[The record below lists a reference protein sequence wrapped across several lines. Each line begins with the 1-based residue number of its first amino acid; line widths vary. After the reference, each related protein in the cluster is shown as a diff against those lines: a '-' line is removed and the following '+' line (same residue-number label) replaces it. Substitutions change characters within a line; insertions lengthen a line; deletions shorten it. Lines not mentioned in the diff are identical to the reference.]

1 MERLKQQYATRGIR
15 HSVDALP
22 IVYEHGHP
30 HVLIFQIGMSY
41 FKLPGG
47 RLRPGES
54 DHDGLLRKL
63 DTNLAPD
70 DAKLKP
76 DWRIGT
82 ERDAVEKNTEAGG
95 AISFFDDLDVRRL
108 TNARCSISGPCVATY
123 WRPGFDNMLYP
134 YKPAHIERP
143 KEVRKLYVI
152 QMPEKSY
159 LSVPSNYKLIAVPLF
174 ELHDH
179 IQRYGPVIAQVP
191 TMLSRLDFVM
201 AEGIKEDEDLGADG
215 VKVEEKSMVLS

>member
-1 MERLKQQYATRGIR
+1 MTEHGWANQGGRPPSVSHPARLTLSLGPLRGRLERLKQQYATKGIR

-82 ERDAVEKNTEAGG
+82 SRVVQCFCF
-95 AISFFDDLDVRRL
+95 SVRVRRRL
-108 TNARCSISGPCVATY
+108 TNVLARVHCQVRAWQRTGGLVLTTCCIRTSRRISSG
-123 WRPGFDNMLYP
+123 R
-134 YKPAHIERP
+134 R
-143 KEVRKLYVI
+143 R
-152 QMPEKSY
+152 
-159 LSVPSNYKLIAVPLF
+159 
-174 ELHDH
+174 
-179 IQRYGPVIAQVP
+179 
-191 TMLSRLDFVM
+191 
-201 AEGIKEDEDLGADG
+201 
-215 VKVEEKSMVLS
+215 

>member
-1 MERLKQQYATRGIR
+1 MLKLSRSIKALGLPRRFRLTHPLTDDETRLERLREEYAQKGIR

-54 DHDGLLRKL
+54 GHEGLLRKL
-63 DTNLAPD
+63 DTNLSPD

-76 DWRIGT
+76 DWKI
-82 ERDAVEKNTEAGG
+82 
-95 AISFFDDLDVRRL
+95 
-108 TNARCSISGPCVATY
+108 GPCVAKY
-123 WRPGFDNMLYP
+123 YRPGFDNMLYP

-143 KEVRKLYVI
+143 KEIRKLYVI
-152 QMPEKSY
+152 QMPEKCY

-179 IQRYGPVIAQVP
+179 VQRYGPVIAQVP

-201 AEGIKEDEDLGADG
+201 AEGIQDTEDTDMDG
-215 VKVEEKSMVLS
+215 VKVEEKGMVVR

>member
-1 MERLKQQYATRGIR
+1 MERLKQQYATKGIR

-54 DHDGLLRKL
+54 DHDGLLRKP

-82 ERDAVEKNTEAGG
+82 SLVVQRFSWFFRCVFLFVCAV
-95 AISFFDDLDVRRL
+95 V
-108 TNARCSISGPCVATY
+108 
-123 WRPGFDNMLYP
+123 
-134 YKPAHIERP
+134 
-143 KEVRKLYVI
+143 
-152 QMPEKSY
+152 
-159 LSVPSNYKLIAVPLF
+159 
-174 ELHDH
+174 
-179 IQRYGPVIAQVP
+179 
-191 TMLSRLDFVM
+191 
-201 AEGIKEDEDLGADG
+201 
-215 VKVEEKSMVLS
+215 

>member
-1 MERLKQQYATRGIR
+1 MTGCCVSLIPTWRRMMPSSSQTGALVCHQTRV
-15 HSVDALP
+15 S
-22 IVYEHGHP
+22 
-30 HVLIFQIGMSY
+30 F
-41 FKLPGG
+41 
-47 RLRPGES
+47 
-54 DHDGLLRKL
+54 LLL
-63 DTNLAPD
+63 TFLGDMGV
-70 DAKLKP
+70 
-76 DWRIGT
+76 W
-82 ERDAVEKNTEAGG
+82 
-95 AISFFDDLDVRRL
+95 RRL
-108 TNARCSISGPCVATY
+108 LTVMTIMSITDVCFATSGPCVATY

-201 AEGIKEDEDLGADG
+201 AEGMKDDEDMGTDG
-215 VKVEEKSMVLS
+215 VKVEEKGMVLS